1 MHKLW
6 GRDDGEGG
14 CKKCYRLFFSVERLS
29 TKMPPLRGFSVRLG
43 TAFYEDVTPLGLFC
57 SFGDGFLRRCRPL
70 GLCLV
75 MAKAEGVI
83 RSTQPHAEAWG

>member
-1 MHKLW
+1 M
-6 GRDDGEGG
+6 
-14 CKKCYRLFFSVERLS
+14 S
-29 TKMPPLRGFSVRLG
+29 PLRGFSVRLMM
-43 TAFYEDVTPLGLFC
+43 AFYEDVAPT
-57 SFGDGFLRRCRPL
+57 